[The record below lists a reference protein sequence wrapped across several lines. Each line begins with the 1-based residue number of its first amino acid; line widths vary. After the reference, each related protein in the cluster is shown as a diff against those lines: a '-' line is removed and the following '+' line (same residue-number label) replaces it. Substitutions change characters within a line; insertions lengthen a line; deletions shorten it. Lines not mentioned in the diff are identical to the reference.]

1 MEDCAIHPTPAVRV
15 VLRTE
20 SEVTEMKQESIGQRV
35 RRLRNDAGLLQREL
49 ADKIH
54 CTHTTVRRIEADL
67 GGCNMFT
74 FIEIGRALN
83 VSLDYL
89 ATGVQNGND

>member
-1 MEDCAIHPTPAVRV
+1 MIN
-15 VLRTE
+15 
-20 SEVTEMKQESIGQRV
+20 ESIGQRI

-49 ADKIH
+49 AVKAH
-54 CTHTTVRRIEADL
+54 CTGHTIQRIEADE

-74 FIEIGRALN
+74 FIELGRALN

-89 ATGVQNGND
+89 ASGVQNGND